1 MTSGWGRLAFLL
13 LGVGVSA
20 GCASPAPFNPPDAT
34 FARHGLCAELEG
46 GQLTPGTSCRTLINA
61 RNPEN
66 NAGLSVEKGERYR
79 VCVAKGHI
87 WRDASIENH
96 PPCGSEGTTSMNM
109 IASWKRSPESDWFAL
124 MAEVTGNSEQTDLCR
139 SQEFQTA
146 RAGKL
151 ILYANDVPLFYW
163 NNSGV
168 IEVLISRLSNTEPV
182 DRCDMDR

>member
-1 MTSGWGRLAFLL
+1 MTSGWRRLAFLL

-34 FARHGLCAELEG
+34 FARQGLCAELEG

-66 NAGLSVEKGERYR
+66 DAGLSVKKGERYR

-87 WRDASIENH
+87 WKDASIENH
-96 PPCGSEGTTSMNM
+96 PPRGSKGTTSMNM
-109 IASWKRSPESDWFAL
+109 IASWKRSPKSDWFAL
-124 MAEVTGNSEQTDLCR
+124 MAEVTGNTEPIDLYR

-146 RAGKL
+146 HAGQL
-151 ILYANDVPLFYW
+151 ILYANDVPVFYW

-168 IEVLISRLSNTEPV
+168 IEVLISRLSNTAE
-182 DRCDMDR
+182 